1 MVTFKKNLILKLTS
15 HSAFWRKIENNW
27 DSVEPTGQYSKS
39 ILIVLKTQVLKCQ
52 MVFIRVTK
60 VCKVINFIEN
70 VIIFFLSPK
79 FLFPDAASE
88 KPLDGT
94 SSTDNSNP
102 PLESEEYV
110 S

>member
-1 MVTFKKNLILKLTS
+1 
-15 HSAFWRKIENNW
+15 
-27 DSVEPTGQYSKS
+27 
-39 ILIVLKTQVLKCQ
+39 
-52 MVFIRVTK
+52 MVFIRVTRVFK
-60 VCKVINFIEN
+60 VRNFIEN
-70 VIIFFLSPK
+70 VIIFFLSHK

>member
-1 MVTFKKNLILKLTS
+1 MWLFS
-15 HSAFWRKIENNW
+15 
-27 DSVEPTGQYSKS
+27 
-39 ILIVLKTQVLKCQ
+39 
-52 MVFIRVTK
+52 
-60 VCKVINFIEN
+60 
-70 VIIFFLSPK
+70 FFPK

>member
-1 MVTFKKNLILKLTS
+1 MWLFS
-15 HSAFWRKIENNW
+15 
-27 DSVEPTGQYSKS
+27 
-39 ILIVLKTQVLKCQ
+39 
-52 MVFIRVTK
+52 
-60 VCKVINFIEN
+60 
-70 VIIFFLSPK
+70 FFPPK

>member
-1 MVTFKKNLILKLTS
+1 
-15 HSAFWRKIENNW
+15 
-27 DSVEPTGQYSKS
+27 
-39 ILIVLKTQVLKCQ
+39 
-52 MVFIRVTK
+52 MVFIRVTR
-60 VCKVINFIEN
+60 VCKGRNFIEN
-70 VIIFFLSPK
+70 VIIFFLSHK